1 MVAKPRKTEAHRT
14 KIALKGNSPG
24 VTFPRQILETAGLSQ
39 EDRIV
44 MEASEGRIVIAK
56 EDSAY
61 TRAMEAFARAKVRYR
76 SALAK
81 LAK

>member
-1 MVAKPRKTEAHRT
+1 M
-14 KIALKGNSPG
+14 
-24 VTFPRQILETAGLSQ
+24 SQ

-56 EDSAY
+56 EGGTY
-61 TRAMEAFARAKVRYR
+61 TLAMEAYARAKVRYR
-76 SALAK
+76 SALPK